1 MAEIMMTFLL
11 SVILSGTS
19 LRAADSMIFI
29 ADFEGEDYGDWK
41 ISGEAFGEK
50 PMRGTLPRHMRLSSF
65 RGKGLVSSDLG
76 GDKPIDSIQ
85 FSTVGGEAKIK
96 TMKISSRSSDKQS

>member
-1 MAEIMMTFLL
+1 
-11 SVILSGTS
+11 
-19 LRAADSMIFI
+19 
-29 ADFEGEDYGDWK
+29 
-41 ISGEAFGEK
+41 
-50 PMRGTLPRHMRLSSF
+50 MRLSSF
-65 RGKGLVSSDLG
+65 RSKGLVSSDLG